1 MLPHRAALALVAFVT
16 TVTATTAAT
25 ASTVNRNCTDASYRF
40 APLIWTLEK
49 LQYSSRVMNASFR
62 LTNHANRY
70 SAVIQCEAGHC
81 SPRVA
86 ATALDSDDDGDDG
99 VSTNATASLTND
111 SMSIAFNQSW
121 FCEDDKR
128 SDGRTPVRTKF
139 TATASGSIP
148 VQCLSSDSGECI
160 SVHRTTYI
168 HGILLSPAAPMMW
181 MPSQIKECQ
190 TDNTSYISSLPK
202 EDRQWASTNLRYWD
216 LEIPCTPGVETPQP
230 PPSNCPVNGVGLE
243 LHLMNFM
250 WKTSTYC
257 KGWLRYWYPFN
268 VTTDGATSGK
278 WRQEIHCD
286 LASWPADWG
295 LVRHMQTWV
304 EVVDVIRNSGGDE
317 KGLGLRVEQS
327 WGCNIDGGL

>member
-1 MLPHRAALALVAFVT
+1 MLPHRAALALVVFNT
-16 TVTATTAAT
+16 TVTAT
-25 ASTVNRNCTDASYRF
+25 ASTVNRNCTDASFRF

-49 LQYSSRVMNASFR
+49 LQYSSLAKKAAFR

-70 SAVIQCEAGHC
+70 SAVIHCEAGHC

-86 ATALDSDDDGDDG
+86 ATPHDNDGDDG
-99 VSTNATASLTND
+99 VSTNVTASLTNG

-121 FCEDDKR
+121 FCDDDKR
-128 SDGRTPVRTKF
+128 LDGRTPVRTKF

-148 VQCLSSDSGECI
+148 IQCLSPDSAGCI
-160 SVHRTTYI
+160 SIHRTTYV
-168 HGILLSPAAPMMW
+168 HGILLSPAVPMVW
-181 MPSQIKECQ
+181 MPSQIKECKA
-190 TDNTSYISSLPK
+190 DDTSSIASLPK
-202 EDRQWASTNLRYWD
+202 EDRQWAIISVRYWD
-216 LEIPCTPGVETPQP
+216 TEIPCTPGVETPQP

-243 LHLMNFM
+243 LRLMNFM
-250 WKTSTYC
+250 WKTGTYC

-268 VTTDGATSGK
+268 VTTDGTSGK

-286 LASWPADWG
+286 LADWPANFG

-304 EVVDVIRNSGGDE
+304 EVVDVIRDDSGRDE

-327 WGCNIDGGL
+327 WGCNIDGVS